1 MECWLRLPGMV
12 ENVETPA
19 AGTAKIS
26 WGRRSWPAW
35 VEVACSLAVG
45 EEDL

>member
-12 ENVETPA
+12 ENVETPT
-19 AGTAKIS
+19 AGTAKIHL
-26 WGRRSWPAW
+26 GRMSWPAW
-35 VEVACSLAVG
+35 VEVAYSLAVG